1 MASNLR
7 STLINGYRPNY
18 IFWPVVEL
26 LRRFIF
32 ITAVV
37 LTPGDLVYNTIYF
50 VYTCVAAYTKNTT
63 LPLKRAIHFNIQLA
77 SYSQLAR
84 F

>member
-1 MASNLR
+1 MASNFR

-18 IFWPVVEL
+18 IFWPVIEL

-37 LTPGDLVYNTIYF
+37 CVPGDLVCSSSSSQF
-50 VYTCVAAYTKNTT
+50 AY
-63 LPLKRAIHFNIQLA
+63 LCMSL
-77 SYSQLAR
+77 
-84 F
+84 